1 MASTVND
8 QILDLASRIAYL
20 SSQPLTL
27 REQQWIRENRI
38 SLIIEL
44 AAQRGYHQTRS
55 VS

>member
-1 MASTVND
+1 MTPSTNE

-44 AAQRGYHQTRS
+44 AAQRGYHQTRP